1 MALKVEIVSR
11 SEAKWSGEAAQ
22 VSVPSVE
29 GEVGI
34 LPGRQPLLAILGTGD
49 IRVTQVDGEVLSI
62 PVMGGFCSMDHDV
75 VTVAADY
82 AGDEVA
88 AQNARLARRTGLAG
102 TAAMTEG

>member
-1 MALKVEIVSR
+1 MALNVEIVSR
-11 SEAKWSGEAAQ
+11 AEAKWSGEATQ

-34 LPGRQPLLAILGTGD
+34 LPGRQPLLAVLGSGQ
-49 IRVTQVDGEVLSI
+49 IRLTQADGEVMNL
-62 PVMGGFCSMDHDV
+62 PVLGGFCSMDHDV

-88 AQNARLARRTGLAG
+88 AEVARRARANGADPSAG
-102 TAAMTEG
+102 TTEG